1 MKNSLSFKFLAVI
14 ILAGLVLA
22 VVNPGNSATRA
33 EGRTVETTQR

>member
-22 VVNPGNSATRA
+22 VVNPGNSATRVDA
-33 EGRTVETTQR
+33 RTVETAQR